1 MYFKIILLSSTA
13 GLASVMMSEDEPEE
27 RDPFN
32 ALHEL
37 ARIEEL
43 RRRNTLCLP
52 HLRSVYPA
60 ESFETSVRKT
70 DDPSEVIA
78 SQAVSRTADVKGNG
92 KMATTGKRTNIEA
105 QLSNTSLEDTL
116 TSKRKV

>member
-1 MYFKIILLSSTA
+1 MLFSSTA

-32 ALHEL
+32 QLHEL

-52 HLRSVYPA
+52 HLRSVYPV
-60 ESFETSVRKT
+60 ESFETSGHEN
-70 DDPSEVIA
+70 DNPSE
-78 SQAVSRTADVKGNG
+78 AVSMASDAKGSGKLTA
-92 KMATTGKRTNIEA
+92 AGKRTNAEA
-105 QLSNTSLEDTL
+105 QLSNISLDDTL
-116 TSKRKV
+116 SSKRKVY